1 MKNFSF
7 ILILPSSEKRKK
19 IFLDKHILYLC
30 NFCHCSAHPPHALP
44 SWFFPCRLLRTRI
57 LLGGCMTRFLAG
69 SWHIGQS
76 LIYLGVRFRSSRE
89 TSILMIMIKLTF
101 LLLLKTY
108 EMSCL
113 CNSVSC
119 DLLNIPQH
127 YKRFH
132 HHKSGLSAF
141 LFRPFYVKDSNAP
154 PFCSHHLRT
163 DNSDAEAQF
172 SVAPLI

>member
-57 LLGGCMTRFLAG
+57 LLGGCTTRFLAG

-76 LIYLGVRFRSSRE
+76 WYIKSLIYLGVRFRSSPE

-113 CNSVSC
+113 CNSS
-119 DLLNIPQH
+119 
-127 YKRFH
+127 
-132 HHKSGLSAF
+132 F
-141 LFRPFYVKDSNAP
+141 LRPFKHPTALQKIP
-154 PFCSHHLRT
+154 PSQERSVRLFISSFLCEGFKCSAIL
-163 DNSDAEAQF
+163 
-172 SVAPLI
+172 